1 MINRK
6 FYDKKVVFIGSGNM
20 AEAIVA
26 GFIKNDIIARTNI
39 FCNDISADRLN
50 IISQK
55 YAVITMQDK
64 SQALENAE
72 IVFLAVKPQH
82 LPNILEEYS
91 KEIAKAKMIV
101 SVVAGVTTNTIA
113 KALPNNIIIRVMP
126 NTPALVGQGA
136 IAVCGGSKAS
146 KENVS
151 DIADLFSVVGRVEI
165 VEEKIMNAITA
176 VSGSGPAYIF
186 YLSEIMR
193 DVAEKFGVP
202 GDVAKEL
209 VYQTIYGAGKM
220 LKESG
225 LDDVVLR
232 KHVTSPGG
240 TTEKAIE
247 DFEKNNFRQIVFS
260 AIDKARKRA
269 EEL

>member
-1 MINRK
+1 
-6 FYDKKVVFIGSGNM
+6 
-20 AEAIVA
+20 
-26 GFIKNDIIARTNI
+26 
-39 FCNDISADRLN
+39 
-50 IISQK
+50 
-55 YAVITMQDK
+55 
-64 SQALENAE
+64 
-72 IVFLAVKPQH
+72 
-82 LPNILEEYS
+82 
-91 KEIAKAKMIV
+91 
-101 SVVAGVTTNTIA
+101 
-113 KALPNNIIIRVMP
+113 LPNNIIIRVMP